1 MTEEQKKRL
10 SKEINDLREKLHKL
24 GDFMR
29 TKEFYKLDR
38 PNKSELYKQKHAML
52 TYLEILGVRAELNDV
67 NFMEEE

>member
-38 PNKSELYKQKHAML
+38 PNKSALYKQKHAML

>member
-1 MTEEQKKRL
+1 MTPEQKERL
-10 SKEINDLREKLHKL
+10 AKEINDLRDKIHKL

-29 TKEFYKLDR
+29 TRAFYKLDR

-67 NFMEEE
+67 KFMEEE